1 MAERIQPT
9 PAATGTELSD
19 DVLYGIA
26 QLALE
31 TIDGLRLLSPP
42 ARVGELLTGRRTKG
56 IRVERTDRGVR
67 VQLNVRV
74 QYGLVIP
81 EVAQAAQS
89 AVRDAMH
96 SMTGLDVEHVNLT
109 VVGIDLEKPAKLHE

>member
-1 MAERIQPT
+1 MDGSMKPT
-9 PAATGTELSD
+9 TSLSHAELSD

-31 TIDGLRLLSPP
+31 SIDGIRLLSPP

-56 IRVERTDRGVR
+56 IRVERTDGGVR
-67 VQLNVRV
+67 VELNVRV
-74 QYGLVIP
+74 RYGLVIP
-81 EVAQAAQS
+81 EVARAAQT

-96 SMTGLDVEHVNLT
+96 SMTGLDVEKVALT
-109 VVGIDLEKPAKLHE
+109 VIGIDLDKPAKADE

>member
-1 MAERIQPT
+1 MNGSMKPT
-9 PAATGTELSD
+9 TSLSHAELSD

-31 TIDGLRLLSPP
+31 SIDGIRLLSPP

-56 IRVERTDRGVR
+56 IRVERTDGGVR
-67 VQLNVRV
+67 VELNVRV
-74 QYGLVIP
+74 RYGLVIP
-81 EVAQAAQS
+81 EVARAAQT

-96 SMTGLDVEHVNLT
+96 SMTGLDVEKVALT
-109 VVGIDLEKPAKLHE
+109 VIGIDLDKPAKADE

>member
-1 MAERIQPT
+1 MDASMKSTESLSH
-9 PAATGTELSD
+9 AELSD

-31 TIDGLRLLSPP
+31 SIDGIRLLSPP

-56 IRVERTDRGVR
+56 IRVQRTDGGVR
-67 VQLNVRV
+67 VELNVRV
-74 QYGLVIP
+74 RYGLVIP
-81 EVAQAAQS
+81 EVSQSAQT

-96 SMTGLDVEHVNLT
+96 SMTGLDVEQITLT
-109 VVGIDLEKPAKLHE
+109 VIGIDLEKPTKVDE

>member
-1 MAERIQPT
+1 MDGSMKPT
-9 PAATGTELSD
+9 TSLSHAELSD

-31 TIDGLRLLSPP
+31 SIDGIRLLSPP

-56 IRVERTDRGVR
+56 IRVERTDGGVR
-67 VQLNVRV
+67 VELNVRIR
-74 QYGLVIP
+74 YGLVIP
-81 EVAQAAQS
+81 EVARAAQT

-96 SMTGLDVEHVNLT
+96 SMTGLDVEKVALT
-109 VVGIDLEKPAKLHE
+109 VIGIDLDKPAKADE

>member
-1 MAERIQPT
+1 MDGSMKPK
-9 PAATGTELSD
+9 ATLSHAELSD

-31 TIDGLRLLSPP
+31 SIDGIRLLSPP

-56 IRVERTDRGVR
+56 IRVERTDGGVS
-67 VQLNVRV
+67 VELNVRIR
-74 QYGLVIP
+74 YGLVIP
-81 EVAQAAQS
+81 EVARAAQT

-96 SMTGLDVEHVNLT
+96 SMTGLDVEKVALT
-109 VVGIDLEKPAKLHE
+109 VIGIDLEKSAKIDE

>member
-1 MAERIQPT
+1 MAERIQTTPT
-9 PAATGTELSD
+9 SAGAELSD

-31 TIDGLRLLSPP
+31 TIDGIRLLSPP

-56 IRVERTDRGVR
+56 IRVERTDSGVR

-74 QYGLVIP
+74 QYGVVIP

-96 SMTGLDVEHVNLT
+96 SMTGLNVDHVNLT
-109 VVGIDLEKPAKLHE
+109 VVGIDVEKPAKVHE